1 MMGNQ
6 ETQHQ
11 NTKTHQ
17 SKVELSKTHKPRAKL
32 YELSLIASLTI
43 TCPKGISY

>member
-17 SKVELSKTHKPRAKL
+17 PKLELSRTHKPRPKL
-32 YELSLIASLTI
+32 HEIL
-43 TCPKGISY
+43 KKKKEKEKNH